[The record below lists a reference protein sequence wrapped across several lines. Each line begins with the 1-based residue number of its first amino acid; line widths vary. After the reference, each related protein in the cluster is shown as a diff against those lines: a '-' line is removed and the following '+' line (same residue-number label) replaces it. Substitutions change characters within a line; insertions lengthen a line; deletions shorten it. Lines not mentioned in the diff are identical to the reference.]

1 MSLRNSLGDN
11 MKLKNIDGIKNF
23 SELEE
28 LEISAL
34 GLTQDL
40 NLDALLSC
48 KKIRKLSLNFDSSK
62 IKFDFKLLNKC
73 TSLET
78 LNLSGLKQIDICG
91 KILDINQLNGLN
103 NLKELSISGKSYSST
118 VIKISDSDSKVFIS

>member
-11 MKLKNIDGIKNF
+11 MKLKNIDVIKNF

-48 KKIRKLSLNFDSSK
+48 KKNKKTKL
-62 IKFDFKLLNKC
+62 KF
-73 TSLET
+73 
-78 LNLSGLKQIDICG
+78 
-91 KILDINQLNGLN
+91 
-103 NLKELSISGKSYSST
+103 
-118 VIKISDSDSKVFIS
+118 